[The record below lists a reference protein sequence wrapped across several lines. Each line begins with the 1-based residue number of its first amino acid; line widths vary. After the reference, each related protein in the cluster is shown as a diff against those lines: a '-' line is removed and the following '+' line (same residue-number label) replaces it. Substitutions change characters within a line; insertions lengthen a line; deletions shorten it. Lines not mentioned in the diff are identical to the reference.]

1 MTLAVA
7 GNTETRTVMVEDDP
21 RVQMSA
27 EDRSKKR
34 QALSTLAT
42 LAHDADASR
51 RKAVAMNT
59 ALTNLTDS
67 WKLPNAPPVPDAV
80 KKAADDLL
88 AKVKTAA
95 AGFEAPGVGGRGGGA
110 GGAGAAPPYTP
121 PPVTQ
126 KITRL
131 MALIDSYSAAPTS
144 RQMAD
149 LQEAVDQLKR
159 DAAEVDRL
167 WDEVP
172 KLNKLMTDAGVQ
184 YFKVDL
190 NSVPAATGGRGGR
203 GN

>member
-1 MTLAVA
+1 
-7 GNTETRTVMVEDDP
+7 
-21 RVQMSA
+21 
-27 EDRSKKR
+27 
-34 QALSTLAT
+34 
-42 LAHDADASR
+42 
-51 RKAVAMNT
+51 MNM

-67 WKLPNAPPVPDAV
+67 WKLPNSPPVPDAV
-80 KKAADDLL
+80 KKAVDDLA
-88 AKVKTAA
+88 AKVKAAA
-95 AGFEAPGVGGRGGGA
+95 AGFESQGFGGRGGGG
-110 GGAGAAPPYTP
+110 GGAGAPPPYTP

-131 MALIDSYSAAPTS
+131 MTMIDAYSAAPTS
-144 RQMAD
+144 RQLAD
-149 LQEAVDQLKR
+149 LQEATDQLKK

-190 NSVPAATGGRGGR
+190 NSVPAAAGGRGGR